1 MLTNL
6 KDPINSILHKN
17 YVIFIY
23 EELHF
28 VVQNAKYSRTAF
40 PENSESQMELIFMA
54 SDLQYMFVCV
64 CARVRV
70 RAHVTKVRGQL
81 G

>member
-40 PENSESQMELIFMA
+40 PENSESQMKLIFMA

-64 CARVRV
+64 CAR
-70 RAHVTKVRGQL
+70 
-81 G
+81 